1 MNVINAVLER
11 RKREDLIRGL
21 IWAGMYRRLPN
32 GDCCFDVDGVS
43 EIRSGEYVER
53 MMEWRTVA
61 SA

>member
-1 MNVINAVLER
+1 MNLLEATRAR
-11 RKREDLIRGL
+11 RAREDKIRAL
-21 IWAGMYRRLPN
+21 IWAGLYRRLPN